1 MTPPPSVILQLV
13 YPLLSRIRA
22 RWIWSRGIRY
32 YIYGK
37 IDPAKIAW
45 IIREKEKRTLSNR
58 MIAERMGVSPIWVK
72 KLWRRYRADGRI
84 PEPRRPGR
92 RRLEISDEEKGAI
105 AKAYRQHGV
114 CAVILERII
123 HVPHNRIHRVLR
135 ELGLAVEEPKKHV
148 RKKWIRYERQYSNSL
163 WHTDWKLLEG
173 MGWLIAYLDDASRF
187 IVGYGLFREATSDHA
202 VEVLKDAVKKY
213 GRPASILTDRGI
225 QFYANEAEEREKGAT
240 VFERYLA
247 ENGIRQI
254 LSRVLHPMTNG
265 KVERFFRT
273 VKEKLPEFMGIDE
286 LVEWYNEKRPHM
298 SLNMEVIETPHQAF
312 IRKMPGEGRV
322 VDEESGEVYH
332 AEKG

>member
-1 MTPPPSVILQLV
+1 MRPTSVILQLV

-135 ELGLAVEEPKKHV
+135 ELGL
-148 RKKWIRYERQYSNSL
+148 
-163 WHTDWKLLEG
+163 
-173 MGWLIAYLDDASRF
+173 
-187 IVGYGLFREATSDHA
+187 
-202 VEVLKDAVKKY
+202 
-213 GRPASILTDRGI
+213 
-225 QFYANEAEEREKGAT
+225 
-240 VFERYLA
+240 
-247 ENGIRQI
+247 
-254 LSRVLHPMTNG
+254 
-265 KVERFFRT
+265 
-273 VKEKLPEFMGIDE
+273 
-286 LVEWYNEKRPHM
+286 
-298 SLNMEVIETPHQAF
+298 
-312 IRKMPGEGRV
+312 
-322 VDEESGEVYH
+322 
-332 AEKG
+332 